1 MGFRARLGRQKK
13 SDLKSQLA
21 VGKALA
27 STKPSAREELKRAH
41 IVCAAL
47 DTASHPICDREA
59 CDAESL
65 QRALVPAA
73 EREACEA
80 KRLQPALVPPW
91 RRYKSKPE
99 NSA

>member
-1 MGFRARLGRQKK
+1 MT
-13 SDLKSQLA
+13 LKVQLA

-27 STKPSAREELKRAH
+27 STKPSAREELKRSSH
-41 IVCAAL
+41 IVGAAL

-59 CDAESL
+59 CEADSL

-80 KRLQPALVPPW
+80 KRPQPALVDQW
-91 RRYKSKPE
+91 RNSKNRPE